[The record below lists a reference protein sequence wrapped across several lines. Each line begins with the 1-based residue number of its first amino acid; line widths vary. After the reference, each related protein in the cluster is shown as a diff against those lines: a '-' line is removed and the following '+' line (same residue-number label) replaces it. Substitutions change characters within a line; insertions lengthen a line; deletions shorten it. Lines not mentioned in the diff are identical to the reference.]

1 MRGDVALLDRLDGD
15 RGLCDRFV
23 SLACGEKDSPPIARL
38 RFEGEAT
45 TQLAVSG
52 EPTRDDGEKADRRMP
67 SSSSVGTTSG
77 VRCATLGCVAVI
89 LPPKEGM
96 SMGGAPSLSSG
107 VEMM

>member
-1 MRGDVALLDRLDGD
+1 MLDRLDGD

-52 EPTRDDGEKADRRMP
+52 EPTRDDGALARR
-67 SSSSVGTTSG
+67 
-77 VRCATLGCVAVI
+77 
-89 LPPKEGM
+89 
-96 SMGGAPSLSSG
+96 
-107 VEMM
+107 